1 MSVKINSSVV
11 GSGPD
16 VVLMHGLFG
25 MGNNLG
31 VLARALKDR
40 YRVHSIDLPNHGRS
54 GWISPADIPAMA
66 RIVLDWMDDESLGSV
81 ALVGHSL
88 GGKVAMEIALTCP
101 DRVRALVV
109 ADIAPV
115 AYPVGHRVEFAALT
129 AVAQANPQSRAGAQE
144 IMTEYLDDEM
154 IIQFLLMS
162 LARQE
167 DGSYGWRFNLPELV
181 AGYDKIRAATQA
193 NQPFCE
199 PVLFL
204 KGGDSNYIVE
214 EHKADIL
221 KLFTRAVLKIMPG
234 CGHWLHA
241 QQPRLFCS
249 LVGRFLDA

>member
-221 KLFTRAVLKIMPG
+221 KLFPRAVLKIMPG